1 MTEDRIRTMRAAR
14 CLLIGC
20 LGITLAGCDTLF
32 ATVTPMPT
40 ATPTLVII
48 PASPTTNPVAPTAAN
63 DDSALATQVAA
74 FTPAAPPVVGEQR
87 STVTPTPAPT
97 QSSIPMQFVM
107 SDGLTIIGTYWGAA
121 SRPAPAVLL
130 LHMLGGRKEDWQP
143 FAIRLRGAGYN
154 VLAIDLRGYGETGGQ
169 PDWAK
174 AQDDVKS
181 IFVRLSKL
189 PGVET
194 YRVSIVGASI
204 GANLAL
210 VACADLPDCRSVVLL
225 SPALDYQGVKTAD
238 AMTRYGNRPALI
250 AASRDDAPS
259 GSDSAALDKLARGQ
273 HRLLIYEGSVH
284 GLTLITAQPNLG
296 EIMIRWLG
304 DTFA

>member
-1 MTEDRIRTMRAAR
+1 MRAAR

-20 LGITLAGCDTLF
+20 LGILLAGCDTLF

-48 PASPTTNPVAPTAAN
+48 PASPTTNPVVPTAASG
-63 DDSALATQVAA
+63 DEPALATQIAA
-74 FTPAAPPVVGEQR
+74 FTPAAPPVVGDEQ

-97 QSSIPMQFVM
+97 QASIPMQFVM
-107 SDGLTIIGTYWGAA
+107 SDGLNIIGTFWGAP

-130 LHMLGGRKEDWQP
+130 LHTLGGRKEDWLP
-143 FAIRLRGAGYN
+143 FAARLHDAGYN
-154 VLAIDLRGYGETGGQ
+154 VLAIDLRGYGATGGQ
-169 PDWAK
+169 PDWTK
-174 AQDDVKS
+174 APNDVGS
-181 IFVRLSKL
+181 IFGRLSKL

-194 YRVSIVGASI
+194 YRVSIVGADI

-210 VACADLPDCRSVVLL
+210 VACADIPDCRSVVLL

-238 AMTRYGNRPALI
+238 AMTKYGNRPVLI

-259 GSDSAALDKLARGQ
+259 GSDSAALDKLAKGQ
-273 HRLLIYEGSVH
+273 HRLLIYEGKVN
-284 GLTLITAQPNLG
+284 GLALITAQPNLG
-296 EIMIRWLG
+296 EIVIRWLG